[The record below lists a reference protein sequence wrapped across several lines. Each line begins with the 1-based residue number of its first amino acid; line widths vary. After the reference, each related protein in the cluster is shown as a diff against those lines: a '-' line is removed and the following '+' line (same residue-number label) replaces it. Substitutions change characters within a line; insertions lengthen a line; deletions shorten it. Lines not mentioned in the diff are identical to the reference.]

1 MDRPDAR
8 FAASHRLRRRLL
20 VLALAAI
27 LGATVY
33 GGDRGLD
40 LSGVAAPGSGS
51 LRERADLGHTLSALT
66 RLAQDAT
73 TLGILSGTVLSRMDP
88 GVRRFILAAVDE
100 VHEART
106 GRPAAPPVTR
116 CAAKDLRARKPVR
129 CSRA

>member
-1 MDRPDAR
+1 MDRRDVR
-8 FAASHRLRRRLL
+8 LAASHRLRKRLL
-20 VLALAAI
+20 VVTLAVI

-40 LSGVAAPGSGS
+40 LSGFAVPGSDGLPS
-51 LRERADLGHTLSALT
+51 RADLGHTLSALT
-66 RLAQDAT
+66 RLAQDAA

-88 GVRRFILAAVDE
+88 GVRRSILAAVDE
-100 VHEART
+100 IPEVRA

-116 CAAKDLRARKPVR
+116 CAAKNLRAGKPVR